1 MNHLKKVLVCLII
14 NIILLFCVVF
24 FVIMFASESKYFRFG
39 PNEDFIVIS
48 VKINN
53 QNRYLILLSL
63 ISFVKVT
70 RVIIEEIGN
79 PVMDF
84 SIYNPD
90 KKIITEFTKN
100 QLFIIANLMY
110 LISSIRYVFEVM
122 ITVTQIDIALFSVLV
137 TALAGLVSTR
147 FLLNEKTFI
156 LEYNNLVDDEKL
168 PIERV

>member
-1 MNHLKKVLVCLII
+1 MNQLKKVLICLII
-14 NIILLFCVVF
+14 NIILLFSVIF
-24 FVIMFASESKYFRFG
+24 FVTMFASESKYFRFG

-53 QNRYLILLSL
+53 QNRYNILLSL
-63 ISFVKVT
+63 ISLVKIT
-70 RVIIEEIGN
+70 KVIIEEIGN
-79 PVMDF
+79 PIMDF

-110 LISSIRYVFEVM
+110 LVSSIRYVFEVM
-122 ITVTQIDIALFSVLV
+122 ITVTQIDIAIFSVFA
-137 TALAGLVSTR
+137 TGFAGLVSTR

-156 LEYNNLVDDEKL
+156 TEYNNLREDEKS
-168 PIERV
+168 PIEQV